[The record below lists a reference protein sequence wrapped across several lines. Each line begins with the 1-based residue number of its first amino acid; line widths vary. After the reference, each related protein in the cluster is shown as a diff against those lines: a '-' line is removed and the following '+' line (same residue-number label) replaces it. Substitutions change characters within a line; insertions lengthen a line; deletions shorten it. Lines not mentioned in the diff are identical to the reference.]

1 MITTSTATAAT
12 MPTDRVIDRLERGGW
27 DPKPTGPRSWRSR
40 CPAHEGDSL
49 CLSISEGDDG
59 RVLLHCNA
67 HACKAKDIA
76 QALNLAVTDLFVT
89 ANRLPSPRRPKPAKN
104 GNGKVYRSPEAAIAS
119 TVKQFGQPVA
129 CWIYHEP
136 GPHELMRVYRFDQD
150 GKKQFRPVHPDASG
164 WHLGDPPGKLP
175 LYHLDELAAA
185 DTIVVAEGEKCAD
198 LVKGLGLTATT
209 SAHGSQAPRKTD
221 WSPLAGKS
229 IVILPDHDDAGEKY
243 AQVAAEVLSA
253 LDPRPD
259 VRILRLPGLEDGGDI
274 EQWLESHPS
283 WDPAQCRRELA
294 LLWDKEPPL
303 APPPVVVPAPP
314 ADRGEPKHRTEL
326 GNAERL
332 VAAHGHRLR
341 YCRPLGK
348 WFAWDDHRWAMDD
361 TGVVERAAKET
372 VRAIYREA
380 ADIVDDQQRRAMAQW
395 AMKSEQRSVI
405 KNMIDLASTEPG
417 IAILPEELDRD
428 PYALNCPNG
437 TVDLRTGRLQ
447 PHRQQDLISKCTAVP
462 CDLQADCPLWRE
474 TLATIFD
481 RDDELIAYVQRALGY
496 SLSGDIGEHAMFL
509 CFGTGRNGKNTVLD
523 TVRTLL
529 SDYATVVNPR
539 LLLSAGSND
548 HPAMIADLLGRRFVP
563 TSEIE
568 EGERLAESLVKR
580 LTGDKTVKAR
590 FMRGNPFE
598 FPLLCKLWMLAN
610 CKPEIHGQDEG
621 IWSRIRLIPFE
632 VFIPPENQIKN
643 LSERLIQ
650 DEGPA
655 ILGWLVRGCLE
666 WQQHG
671 LGEPAKV
678 IEALRSYRSEQDV
691 VGDFIGQCCESF
703 LENPSL
709 RDSVRVKAAD
719 LYMRY
724 ATWCKDNGEKTAL
737 TNRRFG
743 SEMTRRGYPLRPSNA
758 CQFRYGLMLRET
770 RDSGSDD
777 SDGEKSAF

>member
-1 MITTSTATAAT
+1 MIATAT

-27 DPKPTGPRSWRSR
+27 NPKPTGTRSWRSR
-40 CPAHEGDSL
+40 CPAHEGDSP

-59 RVLLHCNA
+59 RVLLNCNA
-67 HACKAKDIA
+67 HACKAKDIVK
-76 QALNLAVTDLFVT
+76 ALGLAETDLFATAVT
-89 ANRLPSPRRPKPAKN
+89 LRPPKPKPGKN
-104 GNGKVYRSPEAAIAS
+104 GNGKVYWNPEAAIAS

-136 GPHELMRVYRFDQD
+136 GPHELMRVYRFDHD

-229 IVILPDHDDAGEKY
+229 IVILPDHDEAGEKY
-243 AQVAAEVLSA
+243 AQVVAEVLTA

-259 VRILRLPGLEDGGDI
+259 VRILRLPGLEDGDDI
-274 EQWLESHPS
+274 EQWLESHPT
-283 WDPAQCRRELA
+283 WDPVQCRRELA
-294 LLWDKEPPL
+294 LLWDKEPPI

-314 ADRGEPKHRTEL
+314 ADHGEPKHRTEL
-326 GNAERL
+326 GNMERL

-341 YCRPLGK
+341 YCFPLGK
-348 WFAWDDHRWAMDD
+348 WFVWNDRQWLPDD
-361 TGVVERAAKET
+361 TGTVEQYAKRT
-372 VRAIYREA
+372 VRDLYREVA
-380 ADIVDDQQRRAMAQW
+380 NIDDDQQRQAAARW
-395 AMKSEQRSVI
+395 ALKSEEHKVI
-405 KNMIDLASTEPG
+405 KHMIDLARSEPP
-417 IAILPEELDRD
+417 IPILPDELDRD
-428 PYALNCPNG
+428 PWLLNCPNG
-437 TVDLRTGRLQ
+437 TVNLRTGKLRS
-447 PHRQQDLISKCTAVP
+447 HRQEDLISKCTAVP

-539 LLLSAGSND
+539 LLLSAGLND
-548 HPAMIADLLGRRFVP
+548 HPAMVADLLGRRFVP

-632 VFIPPENQIKN
+632 VFIPEEKRVKD
-643 LSERLIQ
+643 LSDRLIR

-655 ILGWLVRGCLE
+655 ILGWLVRGCID
-666 WQQHG
+666 WQKKG
-671 LGEPAKV
+671 LNEPGKIIDA
-678 IEALRSYRSEQDV
+678 IRSYRSEQDV
-691 VGDFIGQCCESF
+691 VGDFLSQCCDSF
-703 LENPSL
+703 LDNPAL
-709 RDSVRVKAAD
+709 RHQSKVKAAA
-719 LYMRY
+719 LYTRY
-724 ATWCKDNGEKTAL
+724 VDWCKENGEKTVL

-743 SEMTRRGYPLRPSNA
+743 SEITRRQYPLKCSNGV
-758 CQFRYGLMLRET
+758 QHRFGLRLKGNDQTTSE
-770 RDSGSDD
+770 D
-777 SDGEKSAF
+777 SDSEKPAY